1 MKTWAL
7 NSLIVASILISGCAT
22 GPNSHD
28 PLEPMNRK
36 IYKFNETLD
45 QIIVRPATKAYT
57 SFVPSLV
64 RTGVRNA
71 FTNLGVINT
80 TFNDLLQ
87 LKIRN
92 VPVGIARFTSNL
104 ILGVGGMFD
113 VATEMGIP
121 YYQEDFGQTLG
132 YWGFDSGP
140 YIVLPLLGP
149 SSLRDSLSKPV
160 DFYLDPATHVSDDP
174 TRWSITG
181 LRIIDTRSTYLNS
194 ESMLSNSA
202 LDQYSFIRDTWL
214 QRREHQVR
222 DGAVKKDK
230 QSKYRSKSFRELEAE
245 LELD

>member
-45 QIIVRPATKAYT
+45 QIIVRPAAKAYT

-64 RTGVRNA
+64 RTGVRNV

-104 ILGVGGMFD
+104 ILGVGGIFD
-113 VATEMGIP
+113 VASEMGIP
-121 YYQEDFGQTLG
+121 YYKEDFGQTLG

-140 YIVLPLLGP
+140 YLVLPLLGP
-149 SSLRDSLSKPV
+149 SSVRDWLSNA
-160 DFYLDPATHVSDDP
+160 LSTIIWIRISHVSNDS
-174 TRWSITG
+174 TRWGITG
-181 LRIIDTRSTYLNS
+181 LKIIDTRSS
-194 ESMLSNSA
+194 IFE
-202 LDQYSFIRDTWL
+202 
-214 QRREHQVR
+214 
-222 DGAVKKDK
+222 
-230 QSKYRSKSFRELEAE
+230 FRVHVE
-245 LELD
+245 

>member
-45 QIIVRPATKAYT
+45 QIIVRPAAKAYT

-64 RTGVRNA
+64 RTGVRNV

-132 YWGFDSGP
+132 YWGFESGP

-149 SSLRDSLSKPV
+149 SS
-160 DFYLDPATHVSDDP
+160 
-174 TRWSITG
+174 
-181 LRIIDTRSTYLNS
+181 
-194 ESMLSNSA
+194 
-202 LDQYSFIRDTWL
+202 
-214 QRREHQVR
+214 VR
-222 DGAVKKDK
+222 DWLCKPC
-230 QSKYRSKSFRELEAE
+230 
-245 LELD
+245 